1 VTWVVAADGGNS
13 KTDVVLASIEGD
25 VLARLRVG
33 GIRPNID
40 GMPATAS
47 TLATAARTAA
57 ARAGA
62 TSIAAGAFYLA
73 NIDLPEDETAATDA
87 LRQLGV
93 APRVLVRND
102 VFAILR
108 AGTTRGWGVAITAG
122 AGINA
127 VGVDPGGRE
136 ARFLALGDISGDWG
150 GGYSVGAAG
159 LGAAVRAGDGRG
171 PETVLR
177 SMVEETFQTS
187 PEDLAVAVSR
197 GQVLR
202 RALRGFAPAVLRAAD
217 GGDAVASEIVLRL
230 ADNSADFAVTLL
242 RRLEVLDADTDVVL
256 GGRLHQSGN
265 RLLLNRIR
273 ERVSAVAP
281 HAVVR
286 VLDTLPV
293 AGALATALDMAGAS
307 AGAQDRA
314 RSQLTSW

>member
-1 VTWVVAADGGNS
+1 MTCVVAADGGNS
-13 KTDVVLASIEGD
+13 KTDLVLASIEGD
-25 VLARLRVG
+25 VLAQVRVG
-33 GIRPNID
+33 GTRPNTD

-47 TLATAARTAA
+47 TLAAAVRAA
-57 ARAGA
+57 AAQAGA
-62 TSIAAGAFYLA
+62 PSITAGAFYLA

-87 LRQLGV
+87 LRRLGV
-93 APRVLVRND
+93 AARVLVRND

-108 AGTTRGWGVAITAG
+108 AGTTRGWGVAVTAG

-127 VGVDPGGRE
+127 VGVDPDGRE

-171 PETVLR
+171 ADTILR

-187 PEDLAVAVSR
+187 PEELAVAVSR
-197 GQVLR
+197 GDVLR

-217 GGDAVASEIVLRL
+217 DGDAVATEIVLRL

-242 RRLEVLDADTDVVL
+242 RRLDLRNTDTDVVL

-265 RLLLNRIR
+265 RLLLDRIR

-281 HAVVR
+281 YAMVR
-286 VLDTLPV
+286 VLDTPPV

-307 AGAQDRA
+307 TGAQERA
-314 RSQLTSW
+314 RTQLTLQ